1 MYISVCILI
10 KMSTLVICLLIH
22 EQENNI
28 RVFWGVLKE
37 QCSMEHLQH
46 ISESIYRIDFELASS
61 LHFNGM

>member
-1 MYISVCILI
+1 
-10 KMSTLVICLLIH
+10 MSTLVIYLLIH

-61 LHFNGM
+61 LLFNGM